1 MLLNQCKYGFVTMCG
16 FKDRRW
22 FMWCALSPVRHTWQI
37 QVIQNLVVL
46 GLGQADLLC
55 WISVDIALDLTINF
69 CFCPSL
75 FFYFSCVGVLT
86 TFWEQGV
93 VWSLYFKRAASSAAL
108 EIYCIS
114 VDLIFH
120 CISLHSRP
128 LPDSWMKDSL
138 LINKYSVNHWFQK
151 TCFLKVS

>member
-55 WISVDIALDLTINF
+55 WFSDYCRYLCRYSSRFNNKLLLLPFFVF
-69 CFCPSL
+69 L
-75 FFYFSCVGVLT
+75 FFMCRSSDNLLRARCGVILVFQESCKFCSTWNLLYQCRPYF
-86 TFWEQGV
+86 
-93 VWSLYFKRAASSAAL
+93 SLYFL
-108 EIYCIS
+108 TQQTT
-114 VDLIFH
+114 
-120 CISLHSRP
+120 SRQ
-128 LPDSWMKDSL
+128 LNERFI
-138 LINKYSVNHWFQK
+138 INK
-151 TCFLKVS
+151 